1 MKLADIAI
9 SLADVLS
16 CRSGNSE
23 LHECMRVGS
32 RDLLHYLAAFLTS
45 IPNSVNPR
53 HGLLQEKIAQTG
65 WVLPLAHRV
74 LPLGEAWAEEQ
85 IT

>member
-16 CRSGNSE
+16 CRSGNSGP
-23 LHECMRVGS
+23 HECMRVGS
-32 RDLLHYLAAFLTS
+32 RNLLHYLAAFLTS

-53 HGLLQEKIAQTG
+53 LGLLQEKIAQTG
-65 WVLPLAHRV
+65 WILPLEHLVLPT
-74 LPLGEAWAEEQ
+74 GEEE
-85 IT
+85 